1 MTNNTRTFAKG
12 TSTSVEKT
20 FSEIRALLKKYDATN
35 FAIIEDDE
43 RFGIAFQRDNR
54 RVRFVVPL
62 PSRDD
67 ARVVTGNQYRQYK
80 GAYSESK
87 HEQLIRERWRAAF
100 LVIKAKLESV
110 NSGIETFDEAF
121 MGQLVLASGQTMAEW
136 ATPQM
141 DMLMDSD
148 NMPPLLPSGD

>member
-1 MTNNTRTFAKG
+1 MADNSRTFAKG

-35 FAIIEDDE
+35 FAIIEDDD

-54 RVRFVVPL
+54 RVRFIVPL
-62 PSRDD
+62 PSKAD
-67 ARVVTGNQYRQYK
+67 AQITKGNQYRRYNA
-80 GAYSESK
+80 GYSEAK

-141 DMLMDSD
+141 DMLMDTD